1 MKNSEDQSSVP
12 DIPLPV
18 TKTSELR
25 GKQSV
30 RATFKLSENA
40 INAITTVSI
49 HLGIKQKSLFD
60 HLIEDM
66 KSLEQIAREIT
77 THEHLQKSR
86 IQKTYVLSRRTL
98 SSLEE
103 VCQNFDASRDT
114 LVEYSI
120 RRLLPIIAGERI
132 KHWKRKEIIMDLEKF
147 MHQEEALLHKA
158 KELLGEDDPV
168 VAELEK
174 TSAVSR
180 NAFHK
185 IQHFVEKGEI
195 IESFDFE

>member
-1 MKNSEDQSSVP
+1 MKNSEDRKPIP
-12 DIPLPV
+12 DIPLPA

-66 KSLEQIAREIT
+66 KSLEQIAREIS
-77 THEHLQKSR
+77 THDHIQRAR

-98 SSLEE
+98 SSLE
-103 VCQNFDASRDT
+103 
-114 LVEYSI
+114 
-120 RRLLPIIAGERI
+120 
-132 KHWKRKEIIMDLEKF
+132 
-147 MHQEEALLHKA
+147 
-158 KELLGEDDPV
+158 
-168 VAELEK
+168 
-174 TSAVSR
+174 
-180 NAFHK
+180 
-185 IQHFVEKGEI
+185 
-195 IESFDFE
+195 

>member
-1 MKNSEDQSSVP
+1 MKNSEDRKPIP
-12 DIPLPV
+12 DIPLPA

-66 KSLEQIAREIT
+66 KSLEQIAREIS
-77 THEHLQKSR
+77 THDHIQRSR

-103 VCQNFDASRDT
+103 VCQNFDASRDA

-120 RRLLPIIAGERI
+120 RRLLPIIAGERE
-132 KHWKRKEIIMDLEKF
+132 KHWKRKEIVMEVEKF
-147 MHQEEALLHKA
+147 MHQEEALLDKA
-158 KELLGEDDPV
+158 KKILGEEDPV

-174 TSAVSR
+174 ALAVSR

-185 IQHFVEKGEI
+185 IQHFMEKGEI
-195 IESFDFE
+195 IESFDFK

>member
-1 MKNSEDQSSVP
+1 MTNSEDRKPVP
-12 DIPLPV
+12 HIPLPA

-77 THEHLQKSR
+77 AHEHIHKSR

-103 VCQNFDASRDT
+103 VCQNFDASRDA

-120 RRLLPIIAGERI
+120 RRLLPIIAGERE
-132 KHWKRKEIIMDLEKF
+132 KHWKRKEIVMALKKF
-147 MHQEEALLHKA
+147 MQQEDALLHKA

-174 TSAVSR
+174 ISAVSR

-195 IESFDFE
+195 IEAFHFE